1 MGKFLNFDHK
11 RVLCDAAE
19 KPIFVIKEPLMQL
32 DDKQVVFSADPEG
45 KP

>member
-1 MGKFLNFDHK
+1 MRMRNLPLLLKN
-11 RVLCDAAE
+11 
-19 KPIFVIKEPLMQL
+19 IKEPLMQL